1 MEDTRHSVHCATDAI
16 CDGLKRLGDIS
27 YAILPADIAHSLG
40 DFKKAVLSNIRSC
53 IDWEI
58 EWIDERVA
66 GGDRLREEW
75 REKYRTERPGE
86 TPPEPMV

>member
-1 MEDTRHSVHCATDAI
+1 MEEARDPVHSVADAI

-40 DFKKAVLSNIRSC
+40 DFKKSVLSNIRDC
-53 IDWEI
+53 IDKDI
-58 EWIDERVA
+58 EWINERVA

-75 REKYRTERPGE
+75 REKCRKQGGE
-86 TPPEPMV
+86 TPPEPVV